1 MLISD
6 WSSDVCSSELVLDAQ
21 ATIEATRLMVYKVI
35 DMRVKDVPPTAE
47 TSIARHLM
55 MQSDRIVGALIIDY
69 LPDSA
74 TKNGDP
80 FPFMMIQHSHT
91 AAIAAGASELQP
103 HHTPRDSLKLPHE
116 KK

>member
-80 FPFMMIQHSHT
+80 FLFMMIEHSRT
-91 AAIAAGASELQP
+91 AGIAAGASEIQLNLISRDMLNL
-103 HHTPRDSLKLPHE
+103 PRE
-116 KK
+116 K